1 MKALAAQAF
10 EHDVENGLLLASLDG
25 QKLYSHL
32 GWRSVS
38 GVLMLSTSSDQDG
51 DLSVD

>member
-10 EHDVENGLLLASLDG
+10 EHDVQNGLLLASLDG

-32 GWRSVS
+32 GWDVVCHVLMMSVS
-38 GVLMLSTSSDQDG
+38 TGEGS
-51 DLSVD
+51 DLSVA

>member
-10 EHDVENGLLLASLDG
+10 EHDVESGLLLASLDG

-32 GWRSVS
+32 GWRTVCH
-38 GVLMLSTSSDQDG
+38 VLMLSTSDEG
-51 DLSVD
+51 ADLSVG